1 MMRERAVFLDRDNTI
16 IANDGYLGDPAQVK
30 LLPGAGVTL
39 ASLRRIG
46 YRIIVVSNQSGV
58 ARGLFGVGDVEAVNA
73 EMGKQLRQQAGAHI
87 DANYF
92 CPFHP
97 EAVVPAYRGDHEW
110 RKPRPG
116 MLKQAAAD
124 FNLDLSQCWL
134 IGDQPRDIA
143 AGRAVGCRTIL
154 LRDLSVHTG
163 TAPSAPPDEPEI
175 QPDFVVKSL
184 ADAARIIV
192 REGSHVIRE
201 SITVPAVKTAVEP
214 SASAIAGAG
223 EAAMSEVVVP
233 ASSPPPVQALPR
245 DGASMS
251 ESGAG
256 TTAPTASHLLLEE
269 IARHIRQLP
278 RRSQGADFSFWSLLA
293 MILQIIVVVFLA
305 MALWNGLAAG
315 TYLQTTD
322 KSWWFDRT
330 SAELGALEWL
340 LAALVVQVAVL
351 GMYLLHR
358 HE

>member
-1 MMRERAVFLDRDNTI
+1 MQERAVFLDRDNTI
-16 IANDGYLGDPAQVK
+16 IANDGYLGDPAMVK

-58 ARGLFGVGDVEAVNA
+58 ARGLFGPADVEAVNE
-73 EMGKQLRQQAGAHI
+73 EMGRQLRRQAGAHI

-97 EAVVPAYRGDHEW
+97 EAVVPSYRGDHEW

-143 AGRAVGCRTIL
+143 AGAAVGCRTIL
-154 LRDLSVHTG
+154 LRDSSVNTG
-163 TAPSAPPDEPEI
+163 ASSSTPTDGT
-175 QPDFVVKSL
+175 QTKPDFVVKSL

-192 REGSHVIRE
+192 REGSHVNRQSAASQAIKAAPE
-201 SITVPAVKTAVEP
+201 SPAADVL
-214 SASAIAGAG
+214 
-223 EAAMSEVVVP
+223 EAAVSPMAEVVVS
-233 ASSPPPVQALPR
+233 ASSPPPVPAVSPKE
-245 DGASMS
+245 DPAPVFSAASAAPGAS
-251 ESGAG
+251 
-256 TTAPTASHLLLEE
+256 HILLEE
-269 IARHIRQLP
+269 IARHVRQLQ
-278 RRSQGADFSFWSLLA
+278 RRTQAADFSFWSLVA
-293 MILQIIVVVFLA
+293 MILQVIVVLFLA
-305 MALWNGLAAG
+305 MALWDGLAAG

-330 SAELGALEWL
+330 SAQLGALEWL
-340 LAALVVQVAVL
+340 LAALVFQVAVL

-358 HE
+358 HD